1 MATIQKYAINVQ
13 VWFLINISPKIWK
26 MNSVTYTEGNIFAV
40 ELKGRRIYFKACAS
54 WEKHSVGQRS
64 TPWPAWMYHPEWC
77 VVFFRAFSITGF
89 QKGWFAS
96 DIIFCIIDRSQFTEP
111 FILFEDSHNDHE
123 PICWLCVS
131 LFESYVK
138 CSGNSLQALYFAKF
152 SDIITPLWNQKVAIW
167 WLPSNSSLTSIT
179 MFFFITTSVLLC

>member
-96 DIIFCIIDRSQFTEP
+96 DIIFCIIDTDHNSQSPSYFLKIAIMIMSP
-111 FILFEDSHNDHE
+111 FADCVWASLNRMWNVQGTPCRHCIL
-123 PICWLCVS
+123 
-131 LFESYVK
+131 
-138 CSGNSLQALYFAKF
+138 Q
-152 SDIITPLWNQKVAIW
+152 
-167 WLPSNSSLTSIT
+167 SSLTS
-179 MFFFITTSVLLC
+179 